1 MFPIHPPQVLVF
13 LFVLTRV
20 SGLVLMAPLFGFRST
35 SWHTRGLL
43 ALAIALMITP
53 ISDWQLLSPLMA
65 NPWEVLAALCREAVL
80 GLVLGTAIVLLVSA
94 IQAAG
99 QLIGQMSGMSLAEA
113 VEPSVGSAATG
124 FGKLFELTAIATFLL
139 TGGHRQV
146 LVALLD
152 TFQWMP
158 PGRVGFHAGLLATL
172 QEVTAHSFDLA
183 LRACAPVLLALLLSA
198 LVIGVLNRL
207 VPQIN
212 TLSVGFSMNMIVTMA
227 LVALTLGSMAWLF
240 RGHVENTVAAVYEA
254 MQSAPMPS
262 P

>member
-1 MFPIHPPQVLVF
+1 MFPVQPPQVLVF

-20 SGLVLMAPLFGFRST
+20 AGLALMAPLFGFRT
-35 SWHTRGLL
+35 ATWQVRGLL
-43 ALAIALMITP
+43 ALAIALLVTP
-53 ISDWQLLSPLMA
+53 VSDWQPLCSLLDD
-65 NPWEVLAALCREAVL
+65 PWEVLSAICREAVL

-99 QLIGQMSGMSLAEA
+99 RLIGQMSGMSLAEA
-113 VEPSVGSAATG
+113 VDPSGGATSG

-146 LVALLD
+146 MAALLD

-158 PGRVGFHAGLLATL
+158 PGRAGFHAGLVATL
-172 QEVTAHSFDLA
+172 QEVTAHSFELA

-198 LVIGVLNRL
+198 LVMGVLNRL
-207 VPQIN
+207 IPQIN
-212 TLSVGFSMNMIVTMA
+212 TLSVGFSLNMIVAMA
-227 LVALTLGSMAWLF
+227 LVVLTLGSMTWIF

-254 MQSAPMPS
+254 MQSTQIPP